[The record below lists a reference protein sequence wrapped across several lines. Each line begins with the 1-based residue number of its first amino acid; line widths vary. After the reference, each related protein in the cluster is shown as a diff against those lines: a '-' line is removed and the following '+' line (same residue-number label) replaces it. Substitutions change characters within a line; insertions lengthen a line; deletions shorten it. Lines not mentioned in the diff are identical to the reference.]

1 MTEGVLGLVGLGMR
15 AGSVVVGINGVRAAL
30 KRGEL
35 RLVMVAGDSSER
47 TGDKVVRLARAR
59 GIPLVEGPS
68 AAVMGQSLGRGEV
81 QAIGVRDHRLAAGI
95 EARAAGEGR

>member
-35 RLVMVAGDSSER
+35 RLVVVAGDSSER

-68 AAVMGQSLGRGEV
+68 AALMGQSLGRGEV
-81 QAIGVRDHRLAAGI
+81 QAIGVRDDRLAAGI
-95 EARAAGEGR
+95 EARVAGEGH